1 MASFDQRERWH
12 AIDRT
17 WQHPTELVIE
27 SVTAA
32 LPTLLPFGAREQEFY
47 RFLRDIENWGT
58 RNDKLQLLKDDKKG
72 QLKCTTDCFLTPS
85 EWLCCIEKETVLS
98 VDHRLTIGWPD
109 CKFLRPVELLAACL
123 KATASRFR
131 SCDAAKIREDPWRVR
146 STYVNIIP
154 DIPDILWYT
163 VIYLTWQVTMQ
174 LVRLVTSYS
183 RVRRSR
189 RSWLHNAEMQYR
201 HTSAC
206 SRQAISQC
214 GKLWQVQGLGA
225 VCQ

>member
-1 MASFDQRERWH
+1 MTNCSYWRMTRKGSSNAP
-12 AIDRT
+12 RT
-17 WQHPTELVIE
+17 AFSHPLNGY
-27 SVTAA
+27 AA
-32 LPTLLPFGAREQEFY
+32 L
-47 RFLRDIENWGT
+47 
-58 RNDKLQLLKDDKKG
+58 KKK
-72 QLKCTTDCFLTPS
+72 QSC
-85 EWLCCIEKETVLS
+85 
-98 VDHRLTIGWPD
+98 RLTIGWPD

-154 DIPDILWYT
+154 DILWYT

-189 RSWLHNAEMQYR
+189 RSWLHNAAMQYR